1 LHYLRKGTDLIKKLQ
16 SIMGDSLGASKH
28 HYSYSAVCVGK
39 KRIGFFFLTLAGP
52 EATTGVDDDEA
63 STFFIPETQKN

>member
-1 LHYLRKGTDLIKKLQ
+1 
-16 SIMGDSLGASKH
+16 
-28 HYSYSAVCVGK
+28 VWGK

>member
-1 LHYLRKGTDLIKKLQ
+1 LHYLRKGTDLIKTSKHN
-16 SIMGDSLGASKH
+16 GDSLGASKH
-28 HYSYSAVCVGK
+28 HYSSCVWKK